1 MTCID
6 QAEEQKLLDQKV
18 LPIPLGNWKN
28 SIEQLFLILKK
39 QPFSNPWIF
48 TGQRA
53 LAGALIRGCT
63 PERLIDSRMGA
74 RPYKIIPSSEHSGH
88 RALHAV
94 GFANASQEV
103 VFCILGQAALA
114 NGSFF
119 SACNLL
125 QLQPS
130 KVVFVILEQEISKEA
145 PIAKQSQYD
154 ISKLASL
161 FDLGYTSI
169 QQNVIDDILEE
180 VLRNLWTNVMEKK
193 SQILHII
200 LS

>member
-1 MTCID
+1 MTRID
-6 QAEEQKLLDQKV
+6 QAEEQQLLDQKV
-18 LPIPLGNWKN
+18 LPIPLGNWKT
-28 SIEQLFLILKK
+28 SIEQLFLVLKK

-63 PERLIDSRMGA
+63 SERLIDSRMGA
-74 RPYKIIPSSEHSGH
+74 RPYKIMPSSEHSGH

-94 GFANASQEV
+94 GFANVSHEV

-130 KVVFVILEQEISKEA
+130 KVVFVILEQEISKDA
-145 PIAKQSQYD
+145 PISKQSQYNVAT
-154 ISKLASL
+154 LASL
-161 FDLGYTSI
+161 FDLGYVSV
-169 QQNVIDDILEE
+169 QQNVIEDVLED
-180 VLRNLWTNVMEKK
+180 VLRNVWTDVMENK